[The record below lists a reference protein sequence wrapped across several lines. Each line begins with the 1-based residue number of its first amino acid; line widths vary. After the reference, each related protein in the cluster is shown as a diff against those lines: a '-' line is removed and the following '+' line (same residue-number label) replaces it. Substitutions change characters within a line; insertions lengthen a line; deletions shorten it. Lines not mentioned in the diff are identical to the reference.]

1 VRVVPEGRLDKMAAL
16 ITVGKTVVSAPAS
29 KPLDDARLEAKL
41 RELAG
46 AHAEEWMRVVGSLQ
60 SNERVSLPG

>member
-1 VRVVPEGRLDKMAAL
+1 MVPEARLDKMAAL
-16 ITVGKTVVSAPAS
+16 ITAGKAVISAPAS

-46 AHAEEWMRVVGSLQ
+46 PQADKWLRLVGSLE
-60 SNERVSLPG
+60 STPRVAIP

>member
-1 VRVVPEGRLDKMAAL
+1 M
-16 ITVGKTVVSAPAS
+16 ISAPAS

-46 AHAEEWMRVVGSLQ
+46 PRADAWLLLARSLE
-60 SNERVSLPG
+60 STDKVTLP

>member
-1 VRVVPEGRLDKMAAL
+1 MAAT
-16 ITVGKTVVSAPAS
+16 IRVGGRTIAAPAS

-46 AHAEEWMRVVGSLQ
+46 RGADEWLRLVDSMESSSKVV
-60 SNERVSLPG
+60 LPD

>member
-1 VRVVPEGRLDKMAAL
+1 VVPERRLDKMAAL
-16 ITVGKTVVSAPAS
+16 ITAGKNVISAPAS

-46 AHAEEWMRVVGSLQ
+46 PRADAWISLV
-60 SNERVSLPG
+60 ESLASVKKVALP